1 VTSENVIPPVETP
14 KVTPTP
20 TTQPV
25 TTPTPTVTPTTPE
38 VKTETKATTTPTPPV
53 IPKTVDGIYNAIAG
67 GQVLTDDVL
76 RTPQYKQAKQR
87 FDAVGKFGAMT
98 VQQLSD
104 SIKQGQITTSV
115 SSALANNPNYQLAR
129 QKVDTENK
137 NKMLNNVYSTF
148 STGKELVIENPV
160 ESISDKLI
168 SKY

>member
-1 VTSENVIPPVETP
+1 M
-14 KVTPTP
+14 
-20 TTQPV
+20 
-25 TTPTPTVTPTTPE
+25 
-38 VKTETKATTTPTPPV
+38 
-53 IPKTVDGIYNAIAG
+53 
-67 GQVLTDDVL
+67 TDDIL

-98 VQQLSD
+98 VQQLAD
-104 SIKQGQITTSV
+104 SIKQGQITTSA

-148 STGKELVIENPV
+148 ATGKELVIENPV